1 MIQDGESMRGGLS
14 TVRREGET
22 ILRPWRV
29 WTPAVRELLRHLE
42 QVGFTGVPRALGDGP
57 VDGHEVVSLLR
68 GEVGLYPW
76 PRALLADE
84 GVTALGRWLRDYHEA
99 VRDFRP
105 SSQAL
110 WCDPDA
116 RWRPGLIMR
125 HGDLT
130 SWNSVW
136 ADDRLVGVID
146 WDLAI
151 PGEALDDLA
160 QLAWY
165 SVPLRL
171 PDRQRRVGYGAGGAP
186 LARRLRLLCEA
197 YGADPANVLDALAR
211 LQYDETERIA
221 RLGPLGADPW
231 AAFLRQDFIP
241 DIEEERAWALARR
254 AELLGHG

>member
-1 MIQDGESMRGGLS
+1 M
-14 TVRREGET
+14 
-22 ILRPWRV
+22 

-42 QVGFTGVPRALGDGP
+42 QVGFAGVPRALGDGP
-57 VDGHEVVSLLR
+57 VDGHEVVSQLR
-68 GEVGLYPW
+68 GEVGLSPW
-76 PRALLADE
+76 PPALLADE
-84 GVTALGRWLRDYHEA
+84 GITALGRWLRDYREA

-105 SSQAL
+105 SDQAV

-125 HGDLT
+125 HGDLR
-130 SWNSVW
+130 SWNTVW

-151 PGEALDDLA
+151 PGDALDGLA

-171 PDRQRRVGYGAGGAP
+171 PDRQRRVGYGVVGAP
-186 LARRLRLLCEA
+186 LARRLRLLCDA
-197 YGADPANVLDALAR
+197 YGADSADVLDALAR
-211 LQYDETERIA
+211 LQRTETERIA

-231 AAFLRQDFIP
+231 AAFLRQNFIP

-254 AELLGHG
+254 EEFLRPA